1 MKYIDRI
8 RIGLEL
14 YMDRLSP
21 LTSRINTRPPEK
33 AAELLMAED
42 YPDLHAECRR
52 IHDGLRRLIS
62 GDFDLAEPLT
72 QRVVAIAR
80 SPYTPTP
87 ERLVPLFRWVQA
99 LRESNRLARE
109 RGLNELKYCCD
120 GTNTAE
126 ILQSFSEISAQR
138 ISLIPADDALT
149 LSIPSSLWG
158 DVSLRFTGIP
168 SGQLPDAP
176 RFGYLFWVEGERT
189 GQDLRFRLLLDEAF
203 FDTDYQ
209 ERLLQTNDWAELEFT
224 CKDVQATVRTYDY
237 TTQAHRHGFSG
248 YNAMILCFGELLRK
262 YFTLGQTALSGGELR
277 LIPPAML
284 FYRLEMIPNAYVLND
299 HLPPAT
305 QLFEQ
310 HYQLRQMI
318 TYFDRECGQPG
329 QQIARLLEEASNCYA
344 DDDSG
349 GCQKSLEQLRR
360 YLHLLLEL
368 NDIVAVTQPILA
380 ALREATAAYTD
391 RPPFADHYDRMRA
404 FLEERVV
411 PLLTEAGFT
420 GTFPHYYRAQQ
431 PQVWFI
437 SFLSDFLPSPVPG
450 GGLMC
455 NVSIAAASCLTEEEH
470 RLDGFPFHH
479 FGASDFI
486 ESKCPGY
493 FFGRVCSLLQDG
505 VHCGF
510 RILEDDAFDLPPS
523 WETTA
528 AELANGVE
536 RALCSLNGIPL
547 PKNPPPHTRAFL
559 KRNHIFAELFNR
571 SLLLGLPVAAIL
583 MFWQWDFA
591 TALPTLMLMTIAAL
605 GIGLLVVLL
614 VTLFRYFRF
623 RRYIWHR

>member
-1 MKYIDRI
+1 MKYIDRF

-21 LTSRINTRPPEK
+21 LTSCINTRPPEN

-52 IHDGLRRLIS
+52 IHEGLRRLIS
-62 GDFDLAEPLT
+62 GGFNLTEPLT
-72 QRVVAIAR
+72 HRVVAIAR

-99 LRESNRLARE
+99 LRESNKHARE
-109 RGLNELKYCCD
+109 RSLSELKYCCD

-138 ISLIPADDALT
+138 VSLMPENDTLT

-158 DVSLRFTGIP
+158 SVSLRFTGIS
-168 SGQLPDAP
+168 SGQLPEAP

-189 GQDLRFRLLLDEAF
+189 EQGCCFRLLLDEAF
-203 FDTDYQ
+203 SDTDYQ
-209 ERLLQTNDWAELEFT
+209 ERLLQTDNWTELEFT
-224 CKDVQATVRTYDY
+224 CADVHADVRTYDY
-237 TTQAHRHGFSG
+237 VAQAHRHGFSG

-277 LIPPAML
+277 LVPPAML
-284 FYRLEMIPNAYVLND
+284 FYRLEMIPNAYILND

-318 TYFDRECGQPG
+318 SYFDRECGEPG
-329 QQIARLLEEASNCYA
+329 QKIAKLLEEASNHYA
-344 DDDSG
+344 DEYSD

-360 YLHLLLEL
+360 LLHLLLEL
-368 NDIVAVTQPILA
+368 NDIVALTQPILTA
-380 ALREATAAYTD
+380 FRDATSGYTD
-391 RPPFADHYDRMRA
+391 RPPFADHTDRMQA
-404 FLEERVV
+404 FLEQRVV

-420 GTFPHYYRAQQ
+420 GTFPHYYRTHRT
-431 PQVWFI
+431 QVWFV

-450 GGLMC
+450 GGLIC
-455 NVSIAAASCLTEEEH
+455 NVSIAAASALTEEEGK
-470 RLDGFPFHH
+470 LDGYPFHCY
-479 FGASDFI
+479 GAPDFI
-486 ESKCPGY
+486 ETTCPGY
-493 FFGRVCSLLQDG
+493 RFGRVCSLLQDG

-510 RILEDDAFDLPPS
+510 PVLTDEDDDQAS
-523 WETTA
+523 VWEATA
-528 AELANGVE
+528 AALTDGVE
-536 RALCSLNGIPL
+536 RALCSLGGTPL
-547 PKNPPPHTRAFL
+547 PKNPPPHTTAFL

-571 SLLLGLPVAAIL
+571 SLFWGLPVAAAL
-583 MFWQWDFA
+583 LLWQWEFTTD
-591 TALPTLMLMTIAAL
+591 LPSLMVMTLAAL
-605 GIGLLVVLL
+605 GIGLLFVLL
-614 VTLFRYFRF
+614 VTFFRYRRF
-623 RRYIWHR
+623 RRHIWHR